1 MRTFLVFFW
10 VLEVSHFC
18 PNMPPGL
25 VSNGKKENL
34 LAHEKWACAS
44 NFCEP
49 NFQEFRMKWWRKELF
64 LHCGAGIGWG
74 WVEWDW
80 HMGMSYFTSLNP
92 QLFRNIAYVGFFKHV
107 SVQLFSHV
115 FCNSTKTITN
125 SSDHPPAH
133 YLYQQVSKTHIF
145 VELYKQVYIN
155 VKLIDP
161 RSHLWEGVL
170 QTNCFHQN
178 RINNKPAAAMCAFFN
193 FGNELQFPLYLIET
207 SWTT

>member
-1 MRTFLVFFW
+1 
-10 VLEVSHFC
+10 
-18 PNMPPGL
+18 MPLG
-25 VSNGKKENL
+25 VVKNGKKIYCYIKNEHVTVTFVNL
-34 LAHEKWACAS
+34 IFR
-44 NFCEP
+44 NFAW
-49 NFQEFRMKWWRKELF
+49 NDDVKSFF
-64 LHCGAGIGWG
+64 GIVGTSWMGWG

-145 VELYKQVYIN
+145 VEFYKQAYIN

-161 RSHLWEGVL
+161 RSHLW
-170 QTNCFHQN
+170 
-178 RINNKPAAAMCAFFN
+178 
-193 FGNELQFPLYLIET
+193 
-207 SWTT
+207 